1 MAKVD
6 LILAVN
12 NELISLMKSNKW
24 ESENYEI
31 KYHEQSEE
39 NNSNWLEINNQ
50 GSDDYVRIE
59 EIPIENVGWNEEELK
74 IIGDIGSS
82 LHAYNLRFW
91 EPNIVYEL
99 LKWLPQK
106 AHAIIDNDLGDLI
119 DVSRIESKWHR
130 DKLPMF
136 RDINA

>member
-24 ESENYEI
+24 EGENYEI

-59 EIPIENVGWNEEELK
+59 EIPIENVGWNEE
-74 IIGDIGSS
+74 
-82 LHAYNLRFW
+82 
-91 EPNIVYEL
+91 
-99 LKWLPQK
+99 
-106 AHAIIDNDLGDLI
+106 
-119 DVSRIESKWHR
+119 
-130 DKLPMF
+130 
-136 RDINA
+136 